1 MKLYM
6 NWKFA
11 MSRLMTVADGY
22 FSHPFGGYKNVN
34 YAALPGHLALI
45 ARDLLAE
52 EA

>member
-11 MSRLMTVADGY
+11 LNRLMDVADGY
-22 FSHPFGGYKNVN
+22 FLHPFGGYRNVD
-34 YAALPGHLALI
+34 YAALPGHLKSI
-45 ARDLLAE
+45 AKDLLV

>member
-11 MSRLMTVADGY
+11 MSRLMTVADGC
-22 FSHPFGGYKNVN
+22 FLHPFGGYQNVN
-34 YAALPGHLALI
+34 YAALPGHLAMI
-45 ARDLLAE
+45 ARALLVK